1 MPGGALQITKNWL
14 GYDLLRTFQYFTHHS
29 YSPSCYGEIKEYCA
43 LLFLL
48 AVKNYDAWCGGCF
61 I

>member
-1 MPGGALQITKNWL
+1 MPGGALQTTKNWL

-29 YSPSCYGEIKEYCA
+29 YSPPCYVM